1 MQPVY
6 ILSGIPG
13 SGKSTFAQR
22 ITSPERIVSVDDW
35 FTDDRGVY
43 TFEPS
48 RVRHA
53 HQACKRE
60 FIRHL
65 MADPSVTDTPIVVDN
80 TNTTLLQMAFYVEA
94 ADAAGRDTHLV
105 CFHCSIETA
114 KRRNV
119 HEVPQQTIARMYA
132 QMQVTWSGPAL
143 REAPRHWYVKAG
155 YPSDY
160 D

>member
-13 SGKSTFAQR
+13 SGKTSFAR
-22 ITSPERIVSVDDW
+22 SIAARECIVSADDW
-35 FTDDRGVY
+35 FTNEEGCYAFD
-43 TFEPS
+43 PA
-48 RVRHA
+48 RVRDA
-53 HQACKRE
+53 HQACKRR
-60 FIRHL
+60 FMSLLLNAH
-65 MADPSVTDTPIVVDN
+65 THPIVVDN

-94 ADAAGRDTHLV
+94 ADAAGRDVHLV
-105 CFHCSIETA
+105 CFPCSIETA

-143 REAPRHWYVKAG
+143 REAPRHWYVKTG

-160 D
+160 DR